1 MDIEPEVLRS
11 AAGVAV
17 AVAVRGESELDVEVP
32 LPVLRVPA
40 LEREE
45 RGKPLARQPL
55 HALGLGGRH
64 VEDRVC
70 LDHGDVAARRF
81 QTLRRLLRRR
91 EQNSSLAGMVG
102 IPVTRAARTPI
113 HLPERSL
120 PREPHEGKAVARVES
135 SIRERHSAVDEEP
148 RDVVDQLCERRRF
161 ATADA
166 HDVQLDAAHPVQTVS
181 VQPRLPALPAVVE
194 DGMNAEEACRGGR
207 DACGCRVPHPVAG
220 LRVKR
225 IQVEYRNRI
234 WGERSQ

>member
-1 MDIEPEVLRS
+1 MTLAQAGDPEGLVEERAVHALGGCPMDIEPEVLRS

-81 QTLRRLLRRR
+81 QPLR
-91 EQNSSLAGMVG
+91 
-102 IPVTRAARTPI
+102 
-113 HLPERSL
+113 
-120 PREPHEGKAVARVES
+120 
-135 SIRERHSAVDEEP
+135 
-148 RDVVDQLCERRRF
+148 
-161 ATADA
+161 
-166 HDVQLDAAHPVQTVS
+166 
-181 VQPRLPALPAVVE
+181 
-194 DGMNAEEACRGGR
+194 
-207 DACGCRVPHPVAG
+207 
-220 LRVKR
+220 
-225 IQVEYRNRI
+225 
-234 WGERSQ
+234 

>member
-1 MDIEPEVLRS
+1 MPKYIFVTGGVVSSLGKGLAASSIGSLLEARGFVQSAVPEVHHSVVLRIGPAAPVAPRPPVLGGGGPRRRLPDERRLADACLEGEHPREAGPRLVVLRLSEGERGLLDVEPEVLRS

-81 QTLRRLLRRR
+81 QPLR
-91 EQNSSLAGMVG
+91 
-102 IPVTRAARTPI
+102 
-113 HLPERSL
+113 
-120 PREPHEGKAVARVES
+120 
-135 SIRERHSAVDEEP
+135 
-148 RDVVDQLCERRRF
+148 
-161 ATADA
+161 
-166 HDVQLDAAHPVQTVS
+166 
-181 VQPRLPALPAVVE
+181 
-194 DGMNAEEACRGGR
+194 
-207 DACGCRVPHPVAG
+207 
-220 LRVKR
+220 
-225 IQVEYRNRI
+225 
-234 WGERSQ
+234 